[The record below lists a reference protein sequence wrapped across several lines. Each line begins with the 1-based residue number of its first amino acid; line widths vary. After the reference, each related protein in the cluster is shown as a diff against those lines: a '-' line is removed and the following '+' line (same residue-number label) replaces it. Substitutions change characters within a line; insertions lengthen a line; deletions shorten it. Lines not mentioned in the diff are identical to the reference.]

1 MAEVLPYVGVFIVG
15 IVVGA
20 SGMWLYSMLT
30 LVASMIEMAG
40 DDDDS

>member
-1 MAEVLPYVGVFIVG
+1 MSEILPYVGVFIVG
-15 IVVGA
+15 VVVGA

-30 LVASMIEMAG
+30 LVASMTAMAG